1 MRGKLIFPYLI
12 NSSTAILI
20 GAFSAPDWTPFE
32 ECLYGV
38 EISTALAAE
47 HHSVSVGVQPIHSI
61 VERPAK
67 MAWRQKTLKLAEGDA
82 HLRLRFLSA
91 LMHGWD
97 RLPAATQGW
106 IMRDAFVMQNGL
118 APSGPE
124 VLLAFVNT
132 YKGSEP
138 ASELAT

>member
-1 MRGKLIFPYLI
+1 MPGDPKECRERALRCEELARHTITQKGRRALLDLALGWNWLASEIE
-12 NSSTAILI
+12 NTNAIVASLT
-20 GAFSAPDWTPFE
+20 W
-32 ECLYGV
+32 
-38 EISTALAAE
+38 E
-47 HHSVSVGVQPIHSI
+47 HQ
-61 VERPAK
+61 K

-82 HLRLRFLSA
+82 HLGLRFLSA

-118 APSGPE
+118 PPSGPE

-138 ASELAT
+138 AGELAT